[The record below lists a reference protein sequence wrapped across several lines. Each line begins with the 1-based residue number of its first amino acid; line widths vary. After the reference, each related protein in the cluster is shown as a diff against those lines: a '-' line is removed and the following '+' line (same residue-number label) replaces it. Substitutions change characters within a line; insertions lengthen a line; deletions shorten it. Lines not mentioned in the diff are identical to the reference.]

1 MSNNHISTL
10 NCLAMAPINAFRR
23 QCLTRLASTYQFV
36 YTRALSTSIPAAR
49 NADSSKTVAPQ
60 PHKIDPR
67 WLTTTKRRLGKCM
80 MFGLKPAQIHEAG
93 EILQQI
99 ARDWRELIAGS
110 EGYLTDATR
119 RGLFRQSVAWGEMD
133 TMGHVNNVNYVR
145 YAETGRVYMTRNF
158 AMHIDPAHKKEWL
171 NIVGNT
177 GIGII
182 LRSIK
187 IDYKFPMKYPD
198 EVTVYHK
205 IAHDPAATHSPK
217 DAFYLQAVI
226 ISEARQRPAARVHE
240 DLVIYDYKRAKKTE
254 MPPFMLEQFKSTWE
268 LQEQAKKFWQQR
280 ILDIETRIRTLEVES
295 WDREDAVE
303 DTGSAKK

>member
-1 MSNNHISTL
+1 
-10 NCLAMAPINAFRR
+10 
-23 QCLTRLASTYQFV
+23 
-36 YTRALSTSIPAAR
+36 
-49 NADSSKTVAPQ
+49 
-60 PHKIDPR
+60 
-67 WLTTTKRRLGKCM
+67 
-80 MFGLKPAQIHEAG
+80 MFGLKPTQVQEAG

-99 ARDWRELIAGS
+99 ARDWR
-110 EGYLTDATR
+110 
-119 RGLFRQSVAWGEMD
+119 
-133 TMGHVNNVNYVR
+133 HVNNVTYVR

-158 AMHIDPAHKKEWL
+158 ATHIDPAHKKEWM

-187 IDYKFPMKYPD
+187 IDYKFRGSPLQPMTYPD

-205 IAHDPAATHSPK
+205 VAHDPSSPHSHK
-217 DAFYLQAVI
+217 DAFNLQAVI
-226 ISEARQRPAARVHE
+226 ISEAKQRPAARVHE
-240 DLVIYDYKRAKKTE
+240 DLVIYDYRRGKKAE

-268 LQEQAKKFWQQR
+268 LQEKAKKFWQQR
-280 ILDIETRIRTLEVES
+280 ILDIEARVRTLEKES

>member
-1 MSNNHISTL
+1 MT
-10 NCLAMAPINAFRR
+10 PIYAFRR
-23 QCLTRLASTYQFV
+23 QCFTALTSEYSFLS
-36 YTRALSTSIPAAR
+36 TRALSTSGPAAR
-49 NADSSKTVAPQ
+49 NADSSKTAAPQ
-60 PHKIDPR
+60 PHRIDPR
-67 WLTTTKRRLGKCM
+67 WLTMTKRRLGRCM
-80 MFGLKPAQIHEAG
+80 MFGLKPAQVREAG

-99 ARDWRELIAGS
+99 ARDWQGACSGRAL
-110 EGYLTDATR
+110 L
-119 RGLFRQSVAWGEMD
+119 GERWIPWVC
-133 TMGHVNNVNYVR
+133 HVNNVTYVR

-158 AMHIDPAHKKEWL
+158 ATHIDPAHKKEWM

-205 IAHDPAATHSPK
+205 VAHDPSSSHSHK
-217 DAFYLQAVI
+217 DAFHLQAVI
-226 ISEARQRPAARVHE
+226 ISEAKQRPAARVHE
-240 DLVIYDYKRAKKTE
+240 DLVIYDYKRGKKAD
-254 MPPFMLEQFKSTWE
+254 MPPFMLDQFKSTWE
-268 LQEQAKKFWQQR
+268 LQEKAKTFWQQR
-280 ILDIETRIRTLEVES
+280 ILDIEARVRTLEMES